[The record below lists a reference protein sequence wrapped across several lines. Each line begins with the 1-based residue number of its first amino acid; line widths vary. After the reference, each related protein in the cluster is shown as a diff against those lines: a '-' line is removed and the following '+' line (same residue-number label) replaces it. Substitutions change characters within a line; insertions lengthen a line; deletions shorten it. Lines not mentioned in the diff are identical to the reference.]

1 MVTKPVQFYFYQALI
16 KAGSVQP
23 WNIIISFNNLLA
35 AETAGELYTFLR
47 TVLGLEDGI
56 LGSVMTIQTF
66 GDYAKWHPHI
76 HSITAD
82 GLFRANGVFHVM
94 PRVDTKPLAE
104 LFRAEILKMLKK
116 EGLIDVLWQIG
127 KRSDTEDYKER
138 VELDRWYILNASI
151 GLDLKII
158 FKTVLRIFS
167 TKGAY

>member
-1 MVTKPVQFYFYQALI
+1 
-16 KAGSVQP
+16 
-23 WNIIISFNNLLA
+23 
-35 AETAGELYTFLR
+35 
-47 TVLGLEDGI
+47 
-56 LGSVMTIQTF
+56 MTIQTF